1 MSEEDAHQELIDI
14 LGDRLS
20 LTDILKLTD
29 VAKFS
34 ATPVKSYNILTSSLP
49 ICLDAGAGDAIVKV
63 AKELVGN
70 PNGELA
76 FSVSEQ
82 NQDEIY
88 AFLLKHDMVGNEPG
102 VGI

>member
-1 MSEEDAHQELIDI
+1 MNEDAAQQEFIDT

-20 LTDILKLTD
+20 LTDMHKITD
-29 VAKFS
+29 VARFS
-34 ATPVKSYNILTSSLP
+34 EKPAKSYQTLTTALP
-49 ICLDAGAGDAIVKV
+49 VCLDAGAGDAVVKV

-76 FSVSEQ
+76 FAVSEQ
-82 NQDEIY
+82 NTTSVYD
-88 AFLLKHDMVGNEPG
+88 FLIKNDMVGNEPG